1 MKRIAQLNI
10 ITGGSTGKLMRDI
23 HEKIE
28 NTDDMQCLSFY
39 GRGPKLDDKN
49 FIKFGSEVS
58 FIFHVFYTF
67 IFNKQGHFAK
77 RQTKKLINY
86 LEDYEPDVIHL
97 HNIQGY
103 YLNYPLFFKWLSN
116 YNGKVI
122 WTLHDCW
129 AFTGHCCYF
138 TKAKC
143 EKWITG
149 CHQCPQKH
157 EFPYSWFFDTSKS
170 EYALK
175 KQLFT
180 SIPHMII
187 TTPSNWVKD
196 LTEKSFLKVYPVK
209 VINNWVNLDIF
220 KPCINQDV
228 LVKFDINS
236 NKKIIL
242 GVANLWEE
250 RKGLD
255 VFVKLS
261 KVLSDEYQIVM
272 VGLNKK
278 QIKNLP
284 SNIIKIERTDNQNE
298 LAGLYSTAYVF
309 LNPSIEETFSLV
321 TLEALA
327 CNTPVIVQ
335 NTSAVHEMVAKGCG
349 IVMNSFIIEDYVTAI
364 QSVSKLDRNNE
375 RIRKSVLKYNK
386 KDKIDQYMK
395 LYDMEIDI

>member
-1 MKRIAQLNI
+1 
-10 ITGGSTGKLMRDI
+10 
-23 HEKIE
+23 
-28 NTDDMQCLSFY
+28 
-39 GRGPKLDDKN
+39 
-49 FIKFGSEVS
+49 
-58 FIFHVFYTF
+58 
-67 IFNKQGHFAK
+67 
-77 RQTKKLINY
+77 
-86 LEDYEPDVIHL
+86 
-97 HNIQGY
+97 
-103 YLNYPLFFKWLSN
+103 
-116 YNGKVI
+116 
-122 WTLHDCW
+122 
-129 AFTGHCCYF
+129 
-138 TKAKC
+138 
-143 EKWITG
+143 
-149 CHQCPQKH
+149 
-157 EFPYSWFFDTSKS
+157 
-170 EYALK
+170 
-175 KQLFT
+175 
-180 SIPHMII
+180 MII

-327 CNTPVIVQ
+327 CNTAVIVQ

-386 KDKIDQYMK
+386 KDKIDQYLK